1 MEVNESNFKEFTG
14 EKDRLVVLD
23 FWAEWCGPCRMLAP
37 VLEEIGTE
45 YPKAIANEY
54 AGKVKVGKVNVDEEA
69 GLAQM
74 FGIVSIPTLVFMKNG
89 KIIKKSVGY
98 LDADGLRAVLDG
110 LI

>member
-37 VLEEIGTE
+37 VLEEIGTG
-45 YPKAIANEY
+45 YPEVAF
-54 AGKVKVGKVNVDEEA
+54 GKVNVDEEA

>member
-45 YPKAIANEY
+45 YPEVAF
-54 AGKVKVGKVNVDEEA
+54 GKVNVDEEA

-98 LDADGLRAVLDG
+98 LEADGLRAVLDG

>member
-45 YPKAIANEY
+45 YPEAAF
-54 AGKVKVGKVNVDEEA
+54 GKVNVDEEA

-98 LDADGLRAVLDG
+98 LDADGIRAVLDG

>member
-45 YPKAIANEY
+45 YPEVAF
-54 AGKVKVGKVNVDEEA
+54 GKVNVDENA
-69 GLAQM
+69 TLAEQ
-74 FGIVSIPTLVFMKNG
+74 FGIMSIPTMIIFKNG
-89 KIIKKSVGY
+89 EIAEKMVGPRTKAQIEAA
-98 LDADGLRAVLDG
+98 LTKQM
-110 LI
+110 

>member
-45 YPKAIANEY
+45 YPEVAF
-54 AGKVKVGKVNVDEEA
+54 GKVNVDDEA

>member
-23 FWAEWCGPCRMLAP
+23 FWAEWCGPCRM
-37 VLEEIGTE
+37 E
-45 YPKAIANEY
+45 YPEVAF
-54 AGKVKVGKVNVDEEA
+54 GKVNVDEEA

>member
-14 EKDRLVVLD
+14 EKDRLVVID

-45 YPKAIANEY
+45 YPEVAF
-54 AGKVKVGKVNVDEEA
+54 GKVNVDEEA

>member
-1 MEVNESNFKEFTG
+1 MTPTVITKDNYENEVTKS
-14 EKDRLVVLD
+14 EKTVLLD

-45 YPKAIANEY
+45 YPEVAF
-54 AGKVKVGKVNVDEEA
+54 GKVNVDEEA

>member
-45 YPKAIANEY
+45 YPEVAF
-54 AGKVKVGKVNVDEEA
+54 GKVNVDKEA

>member
-37 VLEEIGTE
+37 VREEIGTE
-45 YPKAIANEY
+45 YPEVAF
-54 AGKVKVGKVNVDEEA
+54 GKVNVDEEA

>member
-45 YPKAIANEY
+45 YPEVAF
-54 AGKVKVGKVNVDEEA
+54 GKVNVDEEA

-74 FGIVSIPTLVFMKNG
+74 FGIVSIPTLVFMRNG
-89 KIIKKSVGY
+89 EIIKKSVGY

>member
-37 VLEEIGTE
+37 VLGESGTE
-45 YPKAIANEY
+45 YPEVAF
-54 AGKVKVGKVNVDEEA
+54 GKVNVDEEA

>member
-45 YPKAIANEY
+45 YPEVAF
-54 AGKVKVGKVNVDEEA
+54 GKVNIDEEA

>member
-1 MEVNESNFKEFTG
+1 MSNVITVTSENFESEVLNS
-14 EKDRLVVLD
+14 EKPVLVD
-23 FWAEWCGPCRMLAP
+23 FWASWCGPCRMLAP

-45 YPKAIANEY
+45 YPEVAF
-54 AGKVKVGKVNVDEEA
+54 GKVNVDKEA

>member
-1 MEVNESNFKEFTG
+1 MILHFDEKTFDEAVNGDKPV
-14 EKDRLVVLD
+14 LVD
-23 FWAEWCGPCRMLAP
+23 FWATWCGPCRMLAP
-37 VLEEIGTE
+37 VIEE
-45 YPKAIANEY
+45 IANEY

>member
-45 YPKAIANEY
+45 YPEVAF
-54 AGKVKVGKVNVDEEA
+54 GKENFDEEA

>member
-23 FWAEWCGPCRMLAP
+23 FWTEWCGPCRMLAP

-45 YPKAIANEY
+45 YPEVAF
-54 AGKVKVGKVNVDEEA
+54 GKVNVDEEA

>member
-23 FWAEWCGPCRMLAP
+23 FWAEWGGPCRMLAP

-45 YPKAIANEY
+45 YPEVAF
-54 AGKVKVGKVNVDEEA
+54 GKVNVDEEA

>member
-1 MEVNESNFKEFTG
+1 MKVNESNFKEFTG

-45 YPKAIANEY
+45 YPEVAF
-54 AGKVKVGKVNVDEEA
+54 GKVNIDEEA

>member
-45 YPKAIANEY
+45 YPEVAF
-54 AGKVKVGKVNVDEEA
+54 GKVNVDEEA

-74 FGIVSIPTLVFMKNG
+74 FKIVSIPTLVFMRNG
-89 KIIKKSVGY
+89 EIIKKSVGY
-98 LDADGLRAVLDG
+98 LDVDGLRAVLDG

>member
-1 MEVNESNFKEFTG
+1 MEVNESNFKEFIG

-45 YPKAIANEY
+45 YPEVAF
-54 AGKVKVGKVNVDEEA
+54 GKVNVDEEA

>member
-45 YPKAIANEY
+45 YPEVAF
-54 AGKVKVGKVNVDEEA
+54 GKVNVDEEA

-98 LDADGLRAVLDG
+98 LDADGLRDVLDG

>member
-45 YPKAIANEY
+45 YPEIAF
-54 AGKVKVGKVNVDEEA
+54 GKVNVDEEA

>member
-1 MEVNESNFKEFTG
+1 MV
-14 EKDRLVVLD
+14 D

-45 YPKAIANEY
+45 YPEVAF
-54 AGKVKVGKVNVDEEA
+54 GKVNVDEEA

>member
-45 YPKAIANEY
+45 YPEVAF
-54 AGKVKVGKVNVDEEA
+54 GKVNVDEEA

-98 LDADGLRAVLDG
+98 LDADGLRAVFDG

>member
-14 EKDRLVVLD
+14 GKDRLVVLD

-45 YPKAIANEY
+45 YPEVAF
-54 AGKVKVGKVNVDEEA
+54 GKVNVDEEA

>member
-45 YPKAIANEY
+45 YPEVAF
-54 AGKVKVGKVNVDEEA
+54 GKVNVDEEA

-74 FGIVSIPTLVFMKNG
+74 FGIVSIPTLVFMNTG

>member
-14 EKDRLVVLD
+14 VKDRLVVLD

-45 YPKAIANEY
+45 YPEVAF
-54 AGKVKVGKVNVDEEA
+54 GKVNVDEEA

-74 FGIVSIPTLVFMKNG
+74 FKIVSIPTLVFMRNG
-89 KIIKKSVGY
+89 EIIKKSVGY

>member
-1 MEVNESNFKEFTG
+1 MKVNESNFKEFTG

-45 YPKAIANEY
+45 YPEVAF
-54 AGKVKVGKVNVDEEA
+54 GKVNVDEEA

>member
-45 YPKAIANEY
+45 YPEVAF
-54 AGKVKVGKVNVDEEA
+54 GKVNVDEEA

-74 FGIVSIPTLVFMKNG
+74 FGIVSIPTLVFLKNG

>member
-45 YPKAIANEY
+45 YPEVAF
-54 AGKVKVGKVNVDEEA
+54 GKVNVDEDA

>member
-45 YPKAIANEY
+45 YPEVAF
-54 AGKVKVGKVNVDEEA
+54 GKVNVDEEA

-98 LDADGLRAVLDG
+98 LDAGGLRAVLDG

>member
-1 MEVNESNFKEFTG
+1 MEVNESNFKEFTWV
-14 EKDRLVVLD
+14 KDRLIVLD

-45 YPKAIANEY
+45 YPEVAF
-54 AGKVKVGKVNVDEEA
+54 GKVNVDEEA

>member
-45 YPKAIANEY
+45 YPEVAF
-54 AGKVKVGKVNVDEEA
+54 GKVNVDEEA

-74 FGIVSIPTLVFMKNG
+74 FGIVSIPTLVFTKNG

>member
-1 MEVNESNFKEFTG
+1 MEVNENNFKEFTG

-45 YPKAIANEY
+45 YPEVAF
-54 AGKVKVGKVNVDEEA
+54 GKVNVDEEA